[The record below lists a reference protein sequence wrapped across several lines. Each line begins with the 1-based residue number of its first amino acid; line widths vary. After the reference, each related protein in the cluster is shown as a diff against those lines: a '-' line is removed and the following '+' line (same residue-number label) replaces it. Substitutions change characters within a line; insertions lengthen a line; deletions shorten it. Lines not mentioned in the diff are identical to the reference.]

1 MIGKEKIDRIN
12 ALAKKHKEEGLT
24 EEEHK
29 EREMLRKEYLAKF
42 RENFRGHLNR
52 IKFVEDMS
60 EEELKEH
67 QKKQKHKKNS

>member
-12 ALAKKHKEEGLT
+12 ELAKKHKEEGLT

-29 EREMLRKEYLAKF
+29 EREGLRKEYIAKF
-42 RENFRGHLNR
+42 RENFRGHLDK

-60 EEELKEH
+60 EEELKAYE
-67 QKKQKHKKNS
+67 KNKKNI